1 MNSLETKFVELV
13 PHLLGEIVKQFKV
26 MNKLKAIEL
35 KGRMDLSDVRRKIV
49 DETVEC

>member
-13 PHLLGEIVKQFKV
+13 PYLLGEIVKQLKV

-35 KGRMDLSDVRRKIV
+35 KGRLDLRDTTPEIV
-49 DETVEC
+49 DETVEG